1 MRQFYT
7 LEDEDHKKTWAES
20 CCYEHQY
27 DFLRDDLYKQP
38 LEYPY
43 MYEMRNGV
51 FKDYTGTDAHP
62 IFSKKF
68 RDIINEFVPKDKLE
82 WIHIK
87 VKDKDGTIK
96 DAYVPRFIPKP
107 HMFEV
112 LNEELTVL
120 TDLGELMVPRLS
132 TEKTKDKHFIRL
144 FENSY
149 INYVSEDLKKA
160 IQKAKLTGVKFE
172 KVKMYP

>member
-7 LEDEDHKKTWAES
+7 LQQEPDSKTWAHS
-20 CCYEHQY
+20 CCDEHKY
-27 DFLRDDLYKQP
+27 DFLRDNLYKQP

-43 MYEMRNGV
+43 MYEMINGV
-51 FKDYTGTDAHP
+51 FKDYTGTDTHP

-82 WIHIK
+82 WIHLK

-96 DAYVPRFIPKP
+96 DAYYPRFIPKP
-107 HMFEV
+107 HMFDV

-120 TDLGELMVPRLS
+120 TDHGHLMVPRLS
-132 TEKTKDKHFIRL
+132 AQKTKDKHFIRL
-144 FENSY
+144 FENQLY
-149 INYVSEDLKKA
+149 DYVSEDLKKA
-160 IQKAKLTGVKFE
+160 IQKAKLTGVKFK

>member
-7 LEDEDHKKTWAES
+7 LEDEDHKKTWANVGD
-20 CCYEHQY
+20 EHKY
-27 DFLRDDLYKQP
+27 DFWEDSIYNLP
-38 LEYPY
+38 IEYPHVF
-43 MYEMRNGV
+43 EMINGV
-51 FKDYTGTDAHP
+51 FKDYTGTDTAP

-96 DAYVPRFIPKP
+96 DAYYPRFIPKP
-107 HMFEV
+107 HMFDV

-120 TDLGELMVPRLS
+120 TDHGHLMVPRLS
-132 TEKTKDKHFIRL
+132 AEKTKDKHFIRL
-144 FENSY
+144 LENSLY
-149 INYVSEDLKKA
+149 DYVSEDLKKA
-160 IQKAKLTGVKFE
+160 IQKAKLTGVKFK